1 MLVRWWRGL
10 AAAAAAALWLGAA
23 PAQAADLIKSGT
35 ELQYSSE
42 GVETFGLSLTISGG
56 TVTFNGDDPLTLG
69 TGTGCTL
76 LAGGQDATCPTAGIT
91 QLDVDTGVSTATGT
105 NTLSTSDAITIE
117 IDAAGGGGDDSLDGG
132 GGGDTLAG
140 AGGQDTLSGDAG
152 TDTLTGAAGDDALA
166 GGDGADTL
174 SDTSGLD
181 TITYVG
187 RPTAITANLQT
198 GTNGDADTYTGSFE
212 TLIGTSL
219 NDSLTAATAVPTTL
233 SGGSGED
240 TLNGGGQADTL
251 IGGSDTDTLNGSD
264 GDDLLIGSTGASADV
279 HTGGNGV
286 DTADYSAFSSA
297 VTASLA
303 TGSGQD
309 GDTYNTVENLQGGSG
324 ADTLTGN
331 SSANLLVGNNGAD
344 TLIGGT
350 GADTMRGGDSLGAA
364 DASADTV
371 SYDDDRAAIPGVVSS
386 IGGAH
391 QDGDVYSDIQNLT
404 GGDGDDTLTGDAAVN
419 ALSGGN
425 GSDLLVG
432 LAGADTLRGG
442 SPTGAADASADI
454 ASYSERAVAL
464 TMTLPNTGIPDGDVL
479 VDIQGL
485 EGGSADDT
493 ITGDG
498 AANVLRGGGGGD
510 RLRGAGGAD
519 TVQGGPGTDT
529 ATYDERTAAQ
539 PVTVTLDGAPNDGAA
554 AEGDLV
560 GGDVESVEGGA
571 GNDTLT
577 GDAVAN
583 LLLGGAGNDLITG
596 GAGGDDLQG
605 ATGDDTLNA
614 TDGEADNVDC
624 GDDTDSAELDTIDT
638 ASGCETTI
646 LPPPP
651 PPPPPP
657 RPAAAAPRRVVI
669 STDFAV
675 SFKVKKT
682 FTILTQLQAT
692 DLPAGSTLE
701 LTCTASKAKT
711 KRLPGSKSKKGCPLK
726 IESRSFPAAKA
737 NEDLSGLFSKRKLPV
752 GAVVGLRAT
761 APATIGKLLEL
772 KVRKKKAPSATTT
785 CLPPSGSPTACP

>member
-1 MLVRWWRGL
+1 M
-10 AAAAAAALWLGAA
+10 
-23 PAQAADLIKSGT
+23 
-35 ELQYSSE
+35 
-42 GVETFGLSLTISGG
+42 
-56 TVTFNGDDPLTLG
+56 
-69 TGTGCTL
+69 
-76 LAGGQDATCPTAGIT
+76 
-91 QLDVDTGVSTATGT
+91 
-105 NTLSTSDAITIE
+105 
-117 IDAAGGGGDDSLDGG
+117 
-132 GGGDTLAG
+132 
-140 AGGQDTLSGDAG
+140 
-152 TDTLTGAAGDDALA
+152 
-166 GGDGADTL
+166 
-174 SDTSGLD
+174 
-181 TITYVG
+181 
-187 RPTAITANLQT
+187 
-198 GTNGDADTYTGSFE
+198 
-212 TLIGTSL
+212 
-219 NDSLTAATAVPTTL
+219 
-233 SGGSGED
+233 
-240 TLNGGGQADTL
+240 
-251 IGGSDTDTLNGSD
+251 
-264 GDDLLIGSTGASADV
+264 
-279 HTGGNGV
+279 
-286 DTADYSAFSSA
+286 
-297 VTASLA
+297 TASLA

-657 RPAAAAPRRVVI
+657 GRRRRRPVASGHLDRFRGLLQGQEDLHDPDPAAGDGPAGGIDARADLHGVEGEDQAPARQQEQEGLSAEDREQKLPRRESERGPQRPVQQ
-669 STDFAV
+669 TEA
-675 SFKVKKT
+675 
-682 FTILTQLQAT
+682 
-692 DLPAGSTLE
+692 AG
-701 LTCTASKAKT
+701 
-711 KRLPGSKSKKGCPLK
+711 RRRR
-726 IESRSFPAAKA
+726 RS
-737 NEDLSGLFSKRKLPV
+737 SC
-752 GAVVGLRAT
+752 AT

-785 CLPPSGSPTACP
+785 CLRPRARRPPARRAVGIAPVGYRRRIRFERGACPAAARSRGLISKAVAATRTL